1 MTLWS
6 VTKSLI
12 TDTMARFIGAKV
24 QSFPLKHRES
34 QEIVYICTMKTNF
47 NLKAYNSF
55 GFDAVAKQFAEINT
69 ISDLQTLIKSGT
81 LQSQNILIL
90 SGGNNILFQNEVFD
104 GIVVYINTK
113 GIEIL
118 RENEN
123 NVVVRAQAGEDWP
136 DFVRFCVGKGW
147 HGVEN
152 LAHIPGKVGA
162 APVQNIGAYGMEL
175 EDSFLQC
182 ETIELSTGESK
193 VFTKEDCHFGY
204 RESIFKGEL
213 KGQFVITSVD
223 FLLHKQAE
231 LMLEYGNIKSYLTD
245 NGIERPTLQ
254 QLHDAICAIRD
265 AKLPNVKQIGSA
277 GSFFKNP
284 VIERAKFEALLT
296 EYPTMPH
303 YDEPNGMV
311 KVPAGWLIEHS
322 GPSTGSGTARTVSW
336 KGWRDEHVGVYDK
349 QALVLVHY
357 GGGKGENIVE
367 LAHKIQDSVEE
378 KFGIRIS
385 PEVNFV

>member
-1 MTLWS
+1 
-6 VTKSLI
+6 
-12 TDTMARFIGAKV
+12 
-24 QSFPLKHRES
+24 
-34 QEIVYICTMKTNF
+34 MKTNF

-118 RENEN
+118 RENGN
-123 NVVVRAQAGEDWP
+123 DVVVRAQAGEDWP

-254 QLHDAICAIRD
+254 QLHDAICVIRD
-265 AKLPNVKQIGSA
+265 AKLPDVKQIGSA

-284 VIERAKFEALLT
+284 VIERAKFEALLM
-296 EYPTMPH
+296 EYPTMPY

>member
-1 MTLWS
+1 
-6 VTKSLI
+6 
-12 TDTMARFIGAKV
+12 
-24 QSFPLKHRES
+24 
-34 QEIVYICTMKTNF
+34 MKTNVS
-47 NLKAYNSF
+47 LRPYNSF
-55 GFDAVAKQFAEINT
+55 GFDAVAKQFAEINA
-69 ISDLQTLIKSGT
+69 ISDLQALIQRGD
-81 LQSQNILIL
+81 LQCHKTLIL

-118 RENEN
+118 REDGND
-123 NVVVRAQAGEDWP
+123 VVVRAQAGEDWP

-175 EDSFLQC
+175 KDSFLQC
-182 ETIELSTGESK
+182 EAMELTTGETK
-193 VFTKEDCHFGY
+193 AFTKEDCRFGY
-204 RESIFKGEL
+204 RESVFKNEL
-213 KGQFVITSVD
+213 KGKFVITSVD
-223 FLLHKQAE
+223 FLLKKEAPLH
-231 LMLEYGNIKSYLTD
+231 LEYGNIKAYLEQ
-245 NGIERPTLQ
+245 NGIESPTLQ

-265 AKLPNVKQIGSA
+265 AKLPDVKQIGSA

-284 VIERAKFEALLT
+284 VIERAQFEVLQKD
-296 EYPTMPH
+296 YPTMPH
-303 YDEPNGMV
+303 YDEPNGKV
-311 KVPAGWLIEHS
+311 KVPAGWLIEQA
-322 GPSTGSGTARTVSW
+322 GW

-357 GGGKGENIVE
+357 GGGKGHDIVE
-367 LAHKIQDSVEE
+367 LAHRIQGSVEE

>member
-1 MTLWS
+1 
-6 VTKSLI
+6 
-12 TDTMARFIGAKV
+12 
-24 QSFPLKHRES
+24 
-34 QEIVYICTMKTNF
+34 MKTNVS
-47 NLKAYNSF
+47 LRPYNSF
-55 GFDAVAKQFAEINT
+55 GFDAIAKQFTEINA
-69 ISDLQTLIKSGT
+69 ISDLQALIQSGA
-81 LQSQNILIL
+81 LQRQKTLIL

-118 RENEN
+118 REDGND
-123 NVVVRAQAGEDWP
+123 VVVRAQAGEDWP

-175 EDSFLQC
+175 KDSFLQC
-182 ETIELSTGESK
+182 EAINLYTGESK
-193 VFTKEDCHFGY
+193 VFTKEECRFGY
-204 RESIFKGEL
+204 RESVFKNEL
-213 KGQFVITSVD
+213 KGKFVITSVD
-223 FLLHKQAE
+223 FLLKKEAPLH
-231 LMLEYGNIKSYLTD
+231 LEYGNIKAYLEQ
-245 NGIERPTLQ
+245 NGIESPTLQ
-254 QLHDAICAIRD
+254 QLHDAICTIRD
-265 AKLPNVKQIGSA
+265 TKLPDVKQIGSA

-284 VIERAKFEALLT
+284 VIERAQFEALLK
-296 EYPTMPH
+296 EYPSMPH
-303 YDEPNGMV
+303 YDDPNGMV
-311 KVPAGWLIEHS
+311 KVPAGWLIEQA
-322 GPSTGSGTARTVSW
+322 GW

-357 GGGKGENIVE
+357 GGGKGHDIVK
-367 LAHKIQDSVEE
+367 LANRIQDSVEE